1 MSKKRDRHLLALESE
16 EKEHQI
22 NMIREKF
29 EEQQASR
36 AVIGSGMHQRPSR
49 KHDGCVWVLLRNFV
63 LAPLLLIMIV
73 FLAKACFGG

>member
-16 EKEHQI
+16 EREHQV

-36 AVIGSGMHQRPSR
+36 AVIGTGMYQRPR
-49 KHDGCVWVLLRNFV
+49 GKHFGCVWVLLRNFV
-63 LAPLLLIMIV
+63 LAPFVLMMIV
-73 FLAKACFGG
+73 FLAKACVGG

>member
-16 EKEHQI
+16 EREHQV

-36 AVIGSGMHQRPSR
+36 AVIGTGMYQRPSG
-49 KHDGCVWVLLRNFV
+49 KHFGCVWILLRNFV
-63 LAPLLLIMIV
+63 LAPLLLIIII
-73 FLAKACFGG
+73 FFIKSCFGV

>member
-16 EKEHQI
+16 EREHQV

-29 EEQQASR
+29 EEEQASR
-36 AVIGSGMHQRPSR
+36 AVVGSGLYQRPSG
-49 KHDGCVWVLLRNFV
+49 KNGGCVWILLRNFV
-63 LAPLLLIMIV
+63 LAPLVLMMIV